1 MLIEIIVLIAVIVLV
16 FFAVAILKFKNK
28 PSKVETVVKP
38 QVPALEVL
46 EYKKG
51 VQAIIDHYRKMI
63 ETKES
68 SSDCK
73 ALAAH
78 VIGKVE
84 DVTIGLDQQDVKQYA
99 NSLMIRLE
107 AFRAAYGGEP
117 SYAYNCD
124 VSRSTDFSNTLINAI
139 LKYIQKRILD
149 E

>member
-1 MLIEIIVLIAVIVLV
+1 MLIEIIVLSVIIVLV
-16 FFAVAILKFKNK
+16 FFVVAILKFKNK
-28 PSKVETVVKP
+28 PSKVEIIAEAQRP
-38 QVPALEVL
+38 SLEVL

-51 VQAIIDHYRKMI
+51 VQAIINHYRKMI

-68 SSDCK
+68 NSNCK
-73 ALAAH
+73 ALAMH

-84 DVTIGLDQQDVKQYA
+84 DVTLGLDQQDVKQYT

-124 VSRSTDFSNTLINAI
+124 VSRSTNFSNTLINAI
-139 LKYIQKRILD
+139 LKYIQKRIID
-149 E
+149 G